1 MSYAILCGGNSSEH
15 EISIISALTIY
26 NKYKNL
32 KFLYLDKL
40 NNLYLIKKPNID
52 NIINKK
58 GKKVYF
64 KNSKVYGTDIEFII
78 LINHGYLIEDRI
90 SGILDFYNIKY
101 LGSPLYSS
109 VISMDK
115 WFTYLLLKHNNI
127 KQVDKELYTQNI
139 NINYPIILK
148 PARCGSS
155 LGIHVCNN
163 KEELDY
169 FKYDS
174 LKYDDKLII
183 EKYLDNKDEY
193 CAAFYNDGKNIIM
206 SKVEQNDY
214 DNNIF
219 DFDSK
224 YLTNNKGFKH
234 NFITDNNIINNIYEI
249 GSKVY
254 KILECKDIVRIDF
267 FIKDGL
273 IYVNEVNTLPGS
285 LSYFLFE
292 DFNKVLNTLI
302 NKNLNEFQVSNIDIN
317 KDILRYNT
325 KLK

>member
-1 MSYAILCGGNSSEH
+1 MSIAILCGGTSSEH

-26 NKYKNL
+26 NKYKQY

-40 NNLYLIKKPNID
+40 NNLYLIKKPTMD

-64 KNSKVYGTDIEFII
+64 KNGKVYNTDIVFII
-78 LINHGYLIEDRI
+78 LINHGYLIEDRM

-115 WFTYLLLKHNNI
+115 WLSYLVLKENNI
-127 KQVDKELYTQNI
+127 LQVNKELYSSNI
-139 NINYPIILK
+139 NTSYPIIIK

-163 KEELDY
+163 KEELEY
-169 FKYDS
+169 FKYDC
-174 LKYDDKLII
+174 LKYDDKIVI
-183 EKYLDNKDEY
+183 EQYLNKKDEY
-193 CAAFYNDGKNIIM
+193 CAAFYFDGKDIIM
-206 SKVEQNDY
+206 SKVEKNEY
-214 DNNIF
+214 DNDIF
-219 DFDSK
+219 DFNNK

-234 NFITDNNIINNIYEI
+234 RFISDDNIINNIYKI
-249 GSKVY
+249 GSNVY

-267 FIKDGL
+267 FIKDEL

-285 LSYFLFE
+285 LSYYLFD
-292 DFNKVLNTLI
+292 DFNSVLNILIDKNMNTFKLI
-302 NKNLNEFQVSNIDIN
+302 NEEID
-317 KDILRYNT
+317 KDILKFNN